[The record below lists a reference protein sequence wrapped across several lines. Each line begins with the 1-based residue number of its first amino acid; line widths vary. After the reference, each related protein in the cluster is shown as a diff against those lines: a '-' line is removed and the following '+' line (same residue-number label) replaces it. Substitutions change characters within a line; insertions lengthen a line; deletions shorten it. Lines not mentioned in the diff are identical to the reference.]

1 MNSNSFSLPQEHHEA
16 EQTTKVDILRTGH
29 KKNCF
34 LITIYQFSMLK
45 VSPLR
50 MVQTGETVPPDKH
63 VRIKFHQTGP
73 SRVVKLTPTARDTD
87 CFFSACCG
95 KHFAYTAGF
104 VAHENPM
111 QAGLCKARGY
121 SLLAQLIFSHC
132 MCTFSTNHIIQR
144 WFLKSKLKMLKFMCI
159 QYLMELLT
167 FLSLLLKFMFCTSC

>member
-63 VRIKFHQTGP
+63 VRI
-73 SRVVKLTPTARDTD
+73 RVSPDGTVQSGETYPYCERHRL
-87 CFFSACCG
+87 FF
-95 KHFAYTAGF
+95 
-104 VAHENPM
+104 
-111 QAGLCKARGY
+111 
-121 SLLAQLIFSHC
+121 
-132 MCTFSTNHIIQR
+132 
-144 WFLKSKLKMLKFMCI
+144 
-159 QYLMELLT
+159 
-167 FLSLLLKFMFCTSC
+167 

>member
-87 CFFSACCG
+87 CFSAP
-95 KHFAYTAGF
+95 
-104 VAHENPM
+104 VAVSISRTQQGLWHTKT
-111 QAGLCKARGY
+111 LCKRACVRHAVIAC
-121 SLLAQLIFSHC
+121 LRNLFFSHC

-167 FLSLLLKFMFCTSC
+167 FLSLLLKFMLCTSC

>member
-121 SLLAQLIFSHC
+121 SLLAQLIFFPLHVH
-132 MCTFSTNHIIQR
+132 FQH
-144 WFLKSKLKMLKFMCI
+144 
-159 QYLMELLT
+159 
-167 FLSLLLKFMFCTSC
+167 